1 MTLQYSVN
9 RPFKAMT
16 AVSGRER
23 HFQPGETLL
32 FDTGQTGAT
41 VTIEAEKTVFLV
53 DHSVF
58 ETCCTFKG
66 EFTP

>member
-1 MTLQYSVN
+1 MTLLYKVN
-9 RPFKAMT
+9 RPFKAMA

-23 HFQPGETLL
+23 HFQPGETFLY
-32 FDTGQTGAT
+32 DTGQTGAT
-41 VTIEAEKTVFLV
+41 VTIEVDKTLFLV

-66 EFTP
+66 DFTP

>member
-1 MTLQYSVN
+1 
-9 RPFKAMT
+9 MT

-23 HFQPGETLL
+23 HFQPGETFLYH
-32 FDTGQTGAT
+32 TGQTGAT
-41 VTIEAEKTVFLV
+41 ITIEVDKTLFLV